1 APYYADVR
9 NRVGDINAR
18 LANNLGGI
26 TTIKAY
32 TAEEHEN
39 EQVRRESEE
48 YRESNRRAIRVR
60 AAFIPLIRM
69 VILIG
74 FTATLLFG
82 GIEAVQGD
90 LSVGAYSVL
99 VFLTQR
105 LLWPLTRLGETLD
118 QYQRAMASTNR
129 VMGLLDTPFEIHPGS
144 QSLPPASIRGEIEI
158 RNVTFSYATGPK
170 VLDDISITVPAGW
183 TVGIVGSTGSGK
195 STLVKLLLRLY
206 EVEEGT
212 ITV

>member
-1 APYYADVR
+1 
-9 NRVGDINAR
+9 
-18 LANNLGGI
+18 GI

-32 TAEEHEN
+32 TAEAYEN
-39 EQVRRESEE
+39 EQVQRESVE
-48 YRESNRRAIRVR
+48 YRESNRRAIRVS

-129 VMGLLDTPFEIHPGS
+129 VMGLLDTPFEIHPGTRT
-144 QSLPPASIRGEIEI
+144 LPAPSVRGEIQIED
-158 RNVTFSYATGPK
+158 VTFAYSTGGP
-170 VLDDISITVPAGW
+170 VLRDVSMDIPAGW
-183 TVGIVGSTGSGK
+183 TVG
-195 STLVKLLLRLY
+195 
-206 EVEEGT
+206 
-212 ITV
+212 